1 MLQERPSLSPP
12 IIVEF
17 ERTGDIT
24 TRSLFPD
31 TASGDMLCPETHF
44 WCSDKYLCLPVYVRC
59 NGVYDCPGHEDEE
72 GCDLYICPGYYRC
85 RASKVCVHMT
95 HVCDDWPLCPQLD
108 DELLCNQTCP
118 LHCTCH
124 GLAFFCLQVFA
135 ADEYS
140 DLRFLDARGSG
151 MKVKQLGENSM
162 LIHLSLSRCGVKH
175 ISNLTFH
182 NLHSLDLSDNLL
194 TEVSGY
200 HLRHIPQLT
209 ALFLAGNP
217 LSSVFVVPSGTS
229 FKPQKIRSLDLSC
242 VKLSLVIP
250 TLFAVLPSLYT
261 LNLSHSGVDLLQ
273 WDNPDLPVPS
283 VQELDLRG
291 TVIAK
296 FPRDVLR
303 RFIHLQLLFTDNFK
317 LCCQAVLRPGF
328 DLNSCHT
335 TPDVVS
341 SCDNLLGSVTYRAT
355 VAVLATL
362 SLLGN
367 VVSLSVRGCAD
378 STRWLSSSGVV
389 LTHLSVADLGTGLY
403 LATLGL
409 ADHLL
414 AGHYVW
420 QDDTWRRGAVC
431 QLAGVL
437 VLNCRLAATF
447 FITILSLYRSLHWIP
462 SFSPHL
468 SPARIKVVCVVVW
481 AISLVL
487 AAVPLISRWVF
498 FEQQSLC
505 VPLPHIMEDS
515 LESSYTN
522 GVMVL
527 LHLVLLTLCCVCEM
541 LSKAFVKNTFRNK
554 DSHCNEFSFA
564 QLGSLA
570 SGFLYT
576 ITCLVPTDSHT
587 ERPKAVHTA
596 LVYFGSVISCA
607 TNPYLHLYG
616 VRVERSKR
624 IKEERLLKIVRSA
637 RV

>member
-1 MLQERPSLSPP
+1 MN
-12 IIVEF
+12 V
-17 ERTGDIT
+17 D
-24 TRSLFPD
+24 
-31 TASGDMLCPETHF
+31 
-44 WCSDKYLCLPVYVRC
+44 
-59 NGVYDCPGHEDEE
+59 
-72 GCDLYICPGYYRC
+72 
-85 RASKVCVHMT
+85 
-95 HVCDDWPLCPQLD
+95 
-108 DELLCNQTCP
+108 
-118 LHCTCH
+118 
-124 GLAFFCLQVFA
+124 
-135 ADEYS
+135 
-140 DLRFLDARGSG
+140 
-151 MKVKQLGENSM
+151 QLGENRM
-162 LIHLSLSRCGVKH
+162 LIHLSLCRCGVKH
-175 ISNLTFH
+175 ISNFTFH

-200 HLRHIPQLT
+200 HLRHMPQLT

-217 LSSVFVVPSGTS
+217 LSSVFMVPSGTS
-229 FKPQKIRSLDLSC
+229 FKPQKIRTLDLSY
-242 VKLSLVIP
+242 VKLSLAIP
-250 TLFAVLPSLYT
+250 DVFTVLPSLYT
-261 LNLSHSGVDLLQ
+261 LNLSQSVVDLLQ
-273 WDNPDLPVPS
+273 WDNPDLSVPS

-303 RFIHLQLLFTDNFK
+303 RFLHLRLLFTDNFK
-317 LCCQAVLRPGF
+317 LCCPAVLRPGF

-335 TPDVVS
+335 TPDDLS

-367 VVSLSVRGCAD
+367 VVSLTVRVCVG
-378 STRWLSSSGVV
+378 STWRQSSGGVV

-409 ADHLL
+409 ADRLL

-447 FITILSLYRSLHWIP
+447 FIIILSLYLSLHLLP
-462 SFSPHL
+462 RFSPHL
-468 SPARIKVVCVVVW
+468 SPARIKVVCVAVW
-481 AISLVL
+481 VISLLL
-487 AAVPLISRWVF
+487 AAVPLISQWVF
-498 FEQQSLC
+498 FEQQALC

-515 LESSYTN
+515 LESSYAH

-527 LHLVLLTLCCVCEM
+527 LHLALLTLCCTCNI
-541 LSKAFVKNTFRNK
+541 LSKALVKNSFHNK
-554 DSHCNEFSFA
+554 DTYFDDFKFA

-576 ITCLVPTDSHT
+576 IACLVPTDSHT
-587 ERPKAVHTA
+587 ERQKAVHTA

>member
-1 MLQERPSLSPP
+1 MFQETPSHFLP

-17 ERTGDIT
+17 DHRGGIYKWSHSTGAD
-24 TRSLFPD
+24 SVEL
-31 TASGDMLCPETHF
+31 MCPETHF
-44 WCSDKYLCLPVYVRC
+44 WCLDKDLCLPVYVRC

-72 GCDLYICPGYYRC
+72 GCDLYMCPGYYRC
-85 RASKVCVHMT
+85 RASIVCVHMT
-95 HVCDDWPLCPQLD
+95 HVCDDWPVCPQFD
-108 DELLCNQTCP
+108 DELLCKQTCP
-118 LHCTCH
+118 VHCTCH
-124 GLAFFCLQVFA
+124 GLAFFCLQMFA
-135 ADEYS
+135 ADEYT

-151 MKVKQLGENSM
+151 MNVDQLSENRM
-162 LIHLSLSRCGVKH
+162 LIHLSLGRCGVNH
-175 ISNLTFH
+175 ISNFTFH

-200 HLRHIPQLT
+200 HLRHMPQLT

-217 LSSVFVVPSGTS
+217 LSSVFTVPSDTS
-229 FKPQKIRSLDLSC
+229 FKPQKMRSLDLTC
-242 VKLSLVIP
+242 IKLSLVIP
-250 TLFAVLPSLYT
+250 DIFAALPSLYT

-273 WDNPDLPVPS
+273 WDNPDMPVPS

-291 TVIAK
+291 SVIAK

-303 RFIHLQLLFTDNFK
+303 RFLYLQLLFTDNFK
-317 LCCQAVLRPGF
+317 LCCPVVLRPGF

-335 TPDVVS
+335 TPDDVS
-341 SCDNLLGSVTYRAT
+341 SCDSLLGSVTYRAT

-367 VVSLSVRGCAD
+367 VVSLTVRICTGSA
-378 STRWLSSSGVV
+378 WQQSSGGVV
-389 LTHLSVADLGTGLY
+389 LTHLSVTDLGTGLY

-409 ADHLL
+409 ADRLL

-420 QDDTWRRGAVC
+420 QDDTWRRGTVC

-447 FITILSLYRSLHWIP
+447 FITILSLYRSLHWFP
-462 SFSPHL
+462 SVSPHL
-468 SPARIKVVCVVVW
+468 SPARIKAVCVAVW
-481 AISLVL
+481 AISLLL
-487 AAVPLISRWVF
+487 AAVPLMSQWVF
-498 FEQQSLC
+498 FEQQALC

-515 LESSYTN
+515 LESSYAH

-527 LHLVLLTLCCVCEM
+527 LHLVLLSLSCVCEI
-541 LSKAFVKNTFRNK
+541 LSKAFVRNTFHNK
-554 DSHCNEFSFA
+554 DTYSNGFSFA

-576 ITCLVPTDSHT
+576 IACLVPTDSHK
-587 ERPKAVHTA
+587 ERQKAVHTA

-616 VRVERSKR
+616 VRLERSKR